1 MVNDLAYKGKRLS
14 VVGAGVSGRSL
25 AELAKKLGT
34 DVFVSELKEM
44 PQETAE
50 ALGSLGIKWESGGN
64 TRKLL
69 EADEIIV
76 SSGIPSDIPILLEA
90 SSQGIPVTSE
100 LDFVYPFL
108 SGKIIAITGSNGK
121 TTPHP

>member
-1 MVNDLAYKGKRLS
+1 
-14 VVGAGVSGRSL
+14 
-25 AELAKKLGT
+25 
-34 DVFVSELKEM
+34 M

-121 TTPHP
+121 TTTASMTGYFLERSGAASMTGGNIGNPAANAAFTIRLYRPRF